1 MTGRLARIA
10 PYRVV
15 RLPNVGRRGR
25 RWKVVDRDGAQQ
37 GTLQYS
43 EEDAELE
50 CQALIERQHLRSGRR
65 ARPCLTCGTTFD
77 STGFGHRMCDP
88 CRLRAREA
96 AW

>member
-1 MTGRLARIA
+1 MTGRLHNIA

-15 RLPNVGRRGR
+15 RLPDVGRKGR
-25 RWKVVDRDGAQQ
+25 RWKVVDRADVQQ

-43 EEDAELE
+43 EEDAQLE
-50 CQALIERQHLRSGRR
+50 CQALIERHHLRQGRR
-65 ARPCLTCGTTFD
+65 ERPCLTCGTKFE

-88 CRLRAREA
+88 CRLRVREA